1 MVSVLSRAV
10 PSILLAFILAT
21 PASPAVK
28 RYYTV
33 RASATDQTAGDLT
46 AGEDPVARAAG
57 VKALG
62 KLNGAVV
69 VLDAKNGRA
78 LTIVNQ
84 KLALS
89 DGYIP
94 CSTIKL
100 AVGWAALNEGVIAPQ
115 EKVRFPGPWY
125 MSMIEAL
132 AISNNVLFD
141 HLGERL
147 GFARFRQWAQRFGF
161 GEKAGVDIPG
171 EQPGVFPE
179 TEHEMGVGRMTSF
192 GEGIRATPLQ
202 MAAFTAAMAN
212 GGMLYYVQHPATQ
225 KEARAVRGQIK
236 RKLPGRRLL
245 PDMLTGMRE
254 AVRRGTGRNANV
266 REAQVYGKTGTCSEY
281 TEKAGTRLGWFTSYA
296 KTPDGRLLAVTVMLR
311 GGGSISGATAST
323 VVGRFHQE
331 LAKLQVSQARRP
343 ASAADGS

>member
-1 MVSVLSRAV
+1 LRATSLILTLLLAV
-10 PSILLAFILAT
+10 PAT
-21 PASPAVK
+21 PAVK
-28 RYYTV
+28 RRYTV
-33 RASATDQTAGDLT
+33 RPSASNPTAGDFSQ
-46 AGEDPVARAAG
+46 GEDVLVRTAA

-69 VLDAKNGRA
+69 ALDARNGRA

-115 EKVRFPGPWY
+115 EKVRFPGPWH
-125 MSMIEAL
+125 MSMTEAL

-147 GFARFRQWAQRFGF
+147 GFARFREWAKRFGF
-161 GEKAGVDIPG
+161 GEKAGADIPG

-179 TEHEMGVGRMTSF
+179 TEHELGVGRMTSF

-202 MAAFTAAMAN
+202 MAAFTAAIAN

-225 KEARAVRGQIK
+225 EEARTIRGRIK

-266 REAQVYGKTGTCSEY
+266 REAKVYGKTGTCSEY
-281 TEKAGTRLGWFTSYA
+281 TEKAGTRLGWFTSYGS
-296 KTPDGRLLAVTVMLR
+296 TSDGRLLAVTVMLR

-323 VVGRFHQE
+323 VVGRFYQE
-331 LAKLQVSQARRP
+331 LNRLQVSQARQEV
-343 ASAADGS
+343 SAGGDGS

>member
-1 MVSVLSRAV
+1 M
-10 PSILLAFILAT
+10 ILLAVPAT
-21 PASPAVK
+21 PAVK
-28 RYYTV
+28 RRYTV
-33 RASATDQTAGDLT
+33 QPSASDTTAGDFT
-46 AGEDPVARAAG
+46 QGEDPLARAAA
-57 VKALG
+57 VQALG
-62 KLNGAVV
+62 KLNGTVV
-69 VLDAKNGRA
+69 ALDATNGRA

-100 AVGWAALNEGVIAPQ
+100 AVGWAALNEGIIAPE

-125 MSMIEAL
+125 MTIVEGL

-147 GFARFRQWAQRFGF
+147 GFTRFRQWAQRFGF
-161 GEKAGVDIPG
+161 GEKAGDEIPG
-171 EQPGVFPE
+171 EQPGVLPE
-179 TEHEMGVGRMTSF
+179 VEHEMGVGRMTSF

-225 KEARAVRGQIK
+225 EEARNVRGKIK

-254 AVRRGTGRNANV
+254 AVRRGTARNANV
-266 REAQVYGKTGTCSEY
+266 REATVYGKTGTCSEY
-281 TEKAGTRLGWFTSYA
+281 TEKAGTRLGWFTSYG
-296 KTPDGRLLAVTVMLR
+296 KTGDGRTLAVTVMLR

-323 VVGRFHQE
+323 VVGRFYQE
-331 LAKLQVSQARRP
+331 LNKLQIAQSQQQL
-343 ASAADGS
+343 ASAAGDGS